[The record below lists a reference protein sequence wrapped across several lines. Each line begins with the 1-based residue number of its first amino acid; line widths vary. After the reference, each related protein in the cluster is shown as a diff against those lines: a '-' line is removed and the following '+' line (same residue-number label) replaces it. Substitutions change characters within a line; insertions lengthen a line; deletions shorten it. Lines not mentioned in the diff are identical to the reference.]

1 MCWGKKENFVYGRDS
16 TCYSGLTHPTK
27 AFLALGAVIAG
38 GMVATNPELQHMM
51 SLSSMSSLLDSTKH
65 LLGDDTTTTLSAL
78 VERLAFRWD
87 MSGFPELPTAL
98 QVSDQWH
105 EGLVSLSSRFDGLS
119 YQIDL
124 QAETMKE
131 EFVGKMAETQVMVD
145 QVFVNSKEAISQQ
158 SDVWQQK
165 LAGINTAAK
174 IEQWQQDL
182 VQSTDYIQ
190 GETNQLLTKG
200 KEVVEESSSKFQFA
214 TQVKMS
220 HLQDEFLQGSSQ
232 LRLLANEAIARGN
245 DAAILRSSEF
255 QKASQMQMVQMK
267 HEMLQMNSHAQTGA
281 TQLSTQAKDIAI
293 QTYASVQTKMNDM
306 EQEVLPK
313 SIAFQEKLG
322 ILFPQKYSEFQQLSQ
337 AKMSEAGDEAIRVT
351 NDVRG
356 LFANVWNDVGMKR
369 KEIGD
374 DFVPMIQD
382 SSRLFHDKTN
392 AFQEASVINVNK
404 VQDHLAN
411 QLTDV
416 GLKRKEIGDGFGP
429 MIQDSSRLL
438 HDKTNA
444 IQEASLTNVNKAHD
458 HLAKIASISR
468 EDSASATTESVF
480 LKSILINIV
489 D

>member
-1 MCWGKKENFVYGRDS
+1 VLKKKENFVYGRDS
-16 TCYSGLTHPTK
+16 TCYRGLTRPTK

-65 LLGDDTTTTLSAL
+65 FIGDDTTTTLSAL

-87 MSGFPELPTAL
+87 MSGLSELPTAH

-119 YQIDL
+119 NQIDL

-131 EFVGKMAETQVMVD
+131 EFVGKMATTQVMMD
-145 QVFVNSKEAISQQ
+145 QVFVNGKEAISPQ
-158 SDVWQQK
+158 SDMWQQK
-165 LAGINTAAK
+165 LASINTAAK

-182 VQSTDYIQ
+182 VQATDYIQ

-200 KEVVEESSSKFQFA
+200 KEVVEESLSHFQYA

-220 HLQDEFLQGSSQ
+220 HLQDEFLKGSSQ
-232 LRLLANEAIARGN
+232 LRLQANEAITRGN
-245 DAAILRSSEF
+245 DAAILKPSEF

-267 HEMLQMNSHAQTGA
+267 HEMLQMNSHAQTVA
-281 TQLSTQAKDIAI
+281 TQLSTQAKDIAM
-293 QTYASVQTKMNDM
+293 QTYASVQTNMNDV
-306 EQEVLPK
+306 EQQVLRK
-313 SIAFQEKLG
+313 SIAFQENLG
-322 ILFPQKYSEFQQLSQ
+322 ILFPQKYSEFHQLSQ

-351 NDVRG
+351 NDMRG
-356 LFANVWNDVGMKR
+356 LFASIWNDVGPKR

-392 AFQEASVINVNK
+392 AFQEANVINVNK
-404 VQDHLAN
+404 VQDHLAS

-444 IQEASLTNVNKAHD
+444 FQEASVINVSKTQD
-458 HLAKIASISR
+458 HLAKIASTSR
-468 EDSASATTESVF
+468 EDSASATTESAF
-480 LKSILINIV
+480 LKTILIDIV
-489 D
+489 N